1 MAVTSDVTALIDLTG
16 KTAVVTGGGKGMGVG
31 ICRALVQAGA
41 TVCVADID
49 EPAAQSTVDALTKN
63 GGSAYAVHVDM
74 SQPASVAALAAAVTE
89 RSGSLDIWVNNAGV
103 YPMIPVFSDSTDLW
117 DFTHNV
123 NLRGVFVGIREAARQ
138 MIAAKRPGV
147 IVNIASIAADRAG
160 HVSMTPYAASKAGVK
175 ALTRSMAAALG
186 PFGIRVAAVSPGVI
200 ETDGMAAQEQQMAVA
215 GANTG
220 NRASMIPLRRLGTGD
235 DIGRAVLF
243 MASDLASFVTGVTL
257 DVDGGDA
264 TGGKAN
270 PDVALSVLGLD
281 G

>member
-1 MAVTSDVTALIDLTG
+1 MNSDLAALLDLSG
-16 KTAVVTGGGKGMGVG
+16 KSAVVTGGGKGMGVG
-31 ICRALVQAGA
+31 ICRALAQAGA

-49 EPAAQSTVDALTKN
+49 DGAAKSTAQSL
-63 GGSAYAVHVDM
+63 GESAYALPVDM
-74 SQPASVAALAAAVTE
+74 AAPSSVAALAAAVVE
-89 RSGSLDIWVNNAGV
+89 RTGSLDIWVNNAGV
-103 YPMIPVFSDSTDLW
+103 YPMVPMFSPSEELW
-117 DFTHNV
+117 DLTHQV
-123 NLRGVFVGIREAARQ
+123 NLRGVFVGSREAARQ
-138 MIAAKRPGV
+138 MIAARRPGV

-186 PFGIRVAAVSPGVI
+186 PFGIRVTAVSPGVI
-200 ETDGMAAQEQQMAVA
+200 ETDGMTAQEQEMAAA

-220 NRASMIPLRRLGTGD
+220 NRAALIPLRRVGTPD

-243 MASDLASFVTGVTL
+243 MVSDLAGFVTGTTL

-264 TGGKAN
+264 TGGRAN
-270 PDVALSVLGLD
+270 PDVELSTLGLT

>member
-1 MAVTSDVTALIDLTG
+1 MTVTSDLTALLDLTG
-16 KTAVVTGGGKGMGVG
+16 KSAVVTGGGKGMGVG
-31 ICRALVQAGA
+31 ICQYLAQAGA

-49 EPAAQSTVDALTKN
+49 DAAAKSTAEAI
-63 GGSAYAVHVDM
+63 GGTAYAQHIDM
-74 SQPASVAALAAAVTE
+74 ASPSSVAALAADVVAQT
-89 RSGSLDIWVNNAGV
+89 GSLDIWVNNAGV
-103 YPMIPVFSDSTDLW
+103 YPMVTMFSESTDLW
-117 DFTHNV
+117 DLTHNV
-123 NLRGVFVGIREAARQ
+123 NLRGVFVGTREAARQ

-186 PFGIRVAAVSPGVI
+186 PFGIRVTAVSPGVV
-200 ETDGMAAQEQQMAVA
+200 ETDGMAAQEERMAAA

-220 NRASMIPLRRLGTGD
+220 NRAALIPLRRVGSPD

-243 MASDLASFVTGVTL
+243 LVSGLADFVTGTTL

-264 TGGKAN
+264 TGGRAD
-270 PDVALSVLGLD
+270 PDVALSTPGLAD
-281 G
+281 

>member
-1 MAVTSDVTALIDLTG
+1 MTVTSDLTALLDLTG
-16 KTAVVTGGGKGMGVG
+16 KSAVVTGGGKGMGVG
-31 ICRALVQAGA
+31 ICRILAQAGA

-49 EPAAQSTVDALTKN
+49 DAAAKSTAEAI
-63 GGSAYAVHVDM
+63 GGTAYAQYVDM
-74 SQPASVAALAAAVTE
+74 ASPSSVAALAAGVVEQT
-89 RSGSLDIWVNNAGV
+89 GSLDIWVNNAGV
-103 YPMIPVFSDSTDLW
+103 YPMVPMFSETTDLW
-117 DFTHNV
+117 DFTHTV
-123 NLRGVFVGIREAARQ
+123 NLRGVFVGTREAARQ

-186 PFGIRVAAVSPGVI
+186 PFGIRVTAVSPGVV
-200 ETDGMAAQEQQMAVA
+200 ETDGMAAQEEQMAAA

-220 NRASMIPLRRLGTGD
+220 NRAALIPLRRVGSPD

-243 MASDLASFVTGVTL
+243 MASGLADFVTGTTL

-264 TGGKAN
+264 TGGRAN
-270 PDVALSVLGLD
+270 PDVALSTLGLAD
-281 G
+281 

>member
-1 MAVTSDVTALIDLTG
+1 MAVTSDLTALLDLTG

-31 ICRALVQAGA
+31 ICRCLARAGA

-49 EPAAQSTVDALTKN
+49 DAAAQSTVSELTGN
-63 GGSAYAVHVDM
+63 GGSAYARRVDM
-74 SQPASVAALAAAVTE
+74 AEPASVVALVADVVE

-103 YPMIPVFSDSTDLW
+103 YPMIPLFSESEKLW
-117 DFTHNV
+117 DLTQNV
-123 NLRGVFVGIREAARQ
+123 NLRGVFVASREAARQ

-186 PFGIRVAAVSPGVI
+186 PFGIRVVAISPGVV
-200 ETDGMAAQEQQMAVA
+200 ETDGMAAQEERMAAA

-220 NRASMIPLRRLGTGD
+220 NRAGLIPLRRIGTPED
-235 DIGRAVLF
+235 VGRAVLF
-243 MASDLASFVTGVTL
+243 MVSDLAGFVTGTTL

-264 TGGKAN
+264 TGGRAN
-270 PDVALSVLGLD
+270 PDTALSVLGLPD
-281 G
+281 

>member
-1 MAVTSDVTALIDLTG
+1 MTVTSDLTALLDLTG
-16 KTAVVTGGGKGMGVG
+16 KSAVVTGGGKGMGVG
-31 ICRALVQAGA
+31 ICRILAQAGA

-49 EPAAQSTVDALTKN
+49 DAAAKSTAEAI
-63 GGSAYAVHVDM
+63 GGTAYAQHVDM
-74 SQPASVAALAAAVTE
+74 ASPDSVAALAAGVVAET
-89 RSGSLDIWVNNAGV
+89 GSLDIWVNNAGV
-103 YPMIPVFSDSTDLW
+103 YPMVPMFSDSTDLW

-186 PFGIRVAAVSPGVI
+186 PFGIRVNSVSPGVV
-200 ETDGMAAQEQQMAVA
+200 ETDGMAAQEERMAAA

-220 NRASMIPLRRLGTGD
+220 NRAALIPLRRVGSSD

-243 MASDLASFVTGVTL
+243 LVSGLADFVTGTTL

-264 TGGKAN
+264 TGGRAN
-270 PDVALSVLGLD
+270 PDVELTVLGLAD
-281 G
+281 

>member
-1 MAVTSDVTALIDLTG
+1 MTVTPDLTALIDLTG
-16 KTAVVTGGGKGMGVG
+16 KTAVVTGGGKGMGRD
-31 ICRALVQAGA
+31 ICHCLAQAGA

-49 EPAAQSTVDALTKN
+49 DSAAQPTVDALTKD

-74 SQPASVAALAAAVTE
+74 ASPASIAELAAAVTK

-103 YPMIPVFSDSTDLW
+103 YPMIPLFSDSTDLW

-186 PFGIRVAAVSPGVI
+186 PFGIRVVAVSPGVV
-200 ETDGMAAQEQQMAVA
+200 ETDGMAAQEEQMAAA

-220 NRASMIPLRRLGTGD
+220 NRAGMIPLRRVGSGE
-235 DIGRAVLF
+235 DIGHAVLF
-243 MASDLASFVTGVTL
+243 MACELASFVTGVTL

-270 PDVALSVLGLD
+270 PDVPLSVLGLE

>member
-1 MAVTSDVTALIDLTG
+1 MTVSSDLAALLDLTG

-31 ICRALVQAGA
+31 ICESLAQAGA
-41 TVCVADID
+41 TVCVAELDD
-49 EPAAQSTVDALTKN
+49 AAAQATVDDLTKN
-63 GGSAYAVHVDM
+63 GGSAYALHVDM
-74 SQPASVAALAAAVTE
+74 GQPASVVALAAEVVN

-103 YPMIPVFSDSTDLW
+103 YPMIPMFSESDDLW

-123 NLRGVFVGIREAARQ
+123 NLRGVFVGSREAARQ
-138 MIAAKRPGV
+138 MINAKRPGV

-160 HVSMTPYAASKAGVK
+160 HVSLTAYAASKAGVK

-186 PFGIRVAAVSPGVI
+186 PFGIRVVSVSPGVI
-200 ETDGMAAQEQQMAVA
+200 ETDGMAAQEEQMAAA

-220 NRASMIPLRRLGTGD
+220 NRAGLIPLRRLGTRD

-243 MASDLASFVTGVTL
+243 MASGLADFVTGVTL
-257 DVDGGDA
+257 DVDGGDS
-264 TGGKAN
+264 TGGRAN
-270 PDVALSVLGLD
+270 PDTALSVLGLS

>member
-1 MAVTSDVTALIDLTG
+1 MTVTSDLTALLDLTG
-16 KTAVVTGGGKGMGVG
+16 KSAVVTGGGKGMGVG
-31 ICRALVQAGA
+31 ICRYLAQAGA

-49 EPAAQSTVDALTKN
+49 DAAAKSTAEAI
-63 GGSAYAVHVDM
+63 GGTAYAQHIDM
-74 SQPASVAALAAAVTE
+74 ASPSSVAALAADVVAQT
-89 RSGSLDIWVNNAGV
+89 GSLDIWVNNAGV
-103 YPMIPVFSDSTDLW
+103 YPMVTMFSESTDLW
-117 DFTHNV
+117 DLTHNV
-123 NLRGVFVGIREAARQ
+123 NLRGVFVGTREAARQ

-186 PFGIRVAAVSPGVI
+186 PFGIRVTAVSPGVV
-200 ETDGMAAQEQQMAVA
+200 ETDGMAAQEERMAAA

-220 NRASMIPLRRLGTGD
+220 NRAALIPLRRVGSPD

-243 MASDLASFVTGVTL
+243 LVSGLADFVTGTTL

-264 TGGKAN
+264 TGGRAD
-270 PDVALSVLGLD
+270 PDIALSTLGLAD
-281 G
+281 

>member
-1 MAVTSDVTALIDLTG
+1 MTVTSDLTALLDLTG
-16 KTAVVTGGGKGMGVG
+16 KSAVVTGGGKGMGAG
-31 ICRALVQAGA
+31 ICRILAQAGA

-49 EPAAQSTVDALTKN
+49 DDAAKSTAEAI
-63 GGSAYAVHVDM
+63 GGTAYAQHIDM
-74 SQPASVAALAAAVTE
+74 ASPPSVAALAADVVAQT
-89 RSGSLDIWVNNAGV
+89 GSLDIWVNNAGV
-103 YPMIPVFSDSTDLW
+103 YPMVPMFSESEELW
-117 DFTHNV
+117 DLTHQV
-123 NLRGVFVGIREAARQ
+123 NLRGVFVGSREAARQ

-186 PFGIRVAAVSPGVI
+186 PFGIRVTAVSPGVV
-200 ETDGMAAQEQQMAVA
+200 ETDGMAAQEAKMAAA

-220 NRASMIPLRRLGTGD
+220 NRAALIPLRRVGSGD

-243 MASDLASFVTGVTL
+243 MVSGLADFVTGTTL

-264 TGGKAN
+264 TGGRAN
-270 PDVALSVLGLD
+270 PDVALSTLGLAD
-281 G
+281 

>member
-1 MAVTSDVTALIDLTG
+1 MTVTPDVAALIDLTG
-16 KTAVVTGGGKGMGVG
+16 KTAVVTGGGKGMGAG
-31 ICRALVQAGA
+31 ICRCLAGAGA

-49 EPAAQSTVDALTKN
+49 DASAKSTAEAL
-63 GGSAYAVHVDM
+63 GGHANSLHLDM
-74 SQPASVAALAAAVTE
+74 SDPASIAALAAEVVQ

-103 YPMIPVFSDSTDLW
+103 YPMIPMFSDSVDLW
-117 DFTHNV
+117 DFTHDV
-123 NLRGVFVGIREAARQ
+123 NLRGVFVGSREAARQ

-160 HVSMTPYAASKAGVK
+160 HVSLTAYAASKAGVK

-200 ETDGMAAQEQQMAVA
+200 ETDGMAAQEQEMAAA

-220 NRASMIPLRRLGTGD
+220 NRAALIPLRRVGSPD

-243 MASDLASFVTGVTL
+243 MVSGLADFVTGTTL

-264 TGGKAN
+264 TGGRAN
-270 PDVALSVLGLD
+270 PDVAPAVLGLPA
-281 G
+281 

>member
-1 MAVTSDVTALIDLTG
+1 MTVTPDVAALIDLTG
-16 KTAVVTGGGKGMGVG
+16 KTAVVTGGGKGMGAG
-31 ICRALVQAGA
+31 ICRCLAGAGA

-49 EPAAQSTVDALTKN
+49 DASAKSTAEAL
-63 GGSAYAVHVDM
+63 GGHAYSLHLDM
-74 SQPASVAALAAAVTE
+74 SDPASIAALAAEVVQ

-103 YPMIPVFSDSTDLW
+103 YPMIPMFSDSVDLW
-117 DFTHNV
+117 DFTHDV
-123 NLRGVFVGIREAARQ
+123 NLRGVFVGSREAARQ

-160 HVSMTPYAASKAGVK
+160 HVSLTAYAASKAGVK

-186 PFGIRVAAVSPGVI
+186 PFGIRVTAISPGVV
-200 ETDGMAAQEQQMAVA
+200 ETDGMLAQEQEMAAA

-220 NRASMIPLRRLGTGD
+220 NRAALIPLRRVGSPD

-243 MASDLASFVTGVTL
+243 MASDLAAFVTGTTL

-264 TGGKAN
+264 TGGRAN
-270 PDVALSVLGLD
+270 PDVAPAVLGLPT
-281 G
+281 

>member
-1 MAVTSDVTALIDLTG
+1 MTVTSDLTALLDLTG
-16 KTAVVTGGGKGMGVG
+16 KSAVVTGGGKGMGVG
-31 ICRALVQAGA
+31 ICRILAQAGA

-49 EPAAQSTVDALTKN
+49 DAAAKSTAEAI
-63 GGSAYAVHVDM
+63 GGTAYAQHVDM
-74 SQPASVAALAAAVTE
+74 ASPDSVAALAAGVVAET
-89 RSGSLDIWVNNAGV
+89 GSLDIWVNNAGV
-103 YPMIPVFSDSTDLW
+103 YPMVPMFSDSTDLW

-186 PFGIRVAAVSPGVI
+186 PFGIRVNSVSPGVV
-200 ETDGMAAQEQQMAVA
+200 ETDGMAAQEEQMAAA

-220 NRASMIPLRRLGTGD
+220 NRAALIPLRRVGSPD

-243 MASDLASFVTGVTL
+243 MASDLAGFVTGTTL

-264 TGGKAN
+264 TGGRAN
-270 PDVALSVLGLD
+270 PDVELTVLGLAD
-281 G
+281 

>member
-1 MAVTSDVTALIDLTG
+1 MTVTPDVAALIDLTG

-31 ICRALVQAGA
+31 ICRCLAGAGA

-49 EPAAQSTVDALTKN
+49 DASAKSTAEAL
-63 GGSAYAVHVDM
+63 GGNAYSLHLDM
-74 SQPASVAALAAAVTE
+74 SDPASIAALAAEVVQ

-103 YPMIPVFSDSTDLW
+103 YPMIPMFSDSVDLW
-117 DFTHNV
+117 DFTHDV
-123 NLRGVFVGIREAARQ
+123 NLRGVFVGSREAARQ

-160 HVSMTPYAASKAGVK
+160 HVSLTAYAASKAGVK

-186 PFGIRVAAVSPGVI
+186 PFGIRVAAISPGVV
-200 ETDGMAAQEQQMAVA
+200 ETDGMLAQEQEMAAA

-220 NRASMIPLRRLGTGD
+220 NRAALIPLRRVGSPD

-243 MASDLASFVTGVTL
+243 MASDLAAFVTGTTL

-264 TGGKAN
+264 TGGRAN
-270 PDVALSVLGLD
+270 PDIPPAVLGLP

>member
-1 MAVTSDVTALIDLTG
+1 MTVTSDLTALLDLTG
-16 KTAVVTGGGKGMGVG
+16 KSAVVTGGGKGMGAG
-31 ICRALVQAGA
+31 ICRILAQAGA

-49 EPAAQSTVDALTKN
+49 DDAAKSTAEAI
-63 GGSAYAVHVDM
+63 GGTAYAQHIDM
-74 SQPASVAALAAAVTE
+74 ASPPSVAALAADVVAQT
-89 RSGSLDIWVNNAGV
+89 GSLDIWVNNAGV
-103 YPMIPVFSDSTDLW
+103 YPMVPMFSESEELW
-117 DFTHNV
+117 DLTHQV
-123 NLRGVFVGIREAARQ
+123 NLRGVFVGSREAARQ

-186 PFGIRVAAVSPGVI
+186 PFGIRVTAVSPGVV
-200 ETDGMAAQEQQMAVA
+200 ETDGMAAQEAKMAAA

-220 NRASMIPLRRLGTGD
+220 NRAALIPLRRVGSGD

-243 MASDLASFVTGVTL
+243 MVSGLADFVTGTTL

-264 TGGKAN
+264 TGGRAN
-270 PDVALSVLGLD
+270 PDVELSVLGLAD
-281 G
+281 

>member
-1 MAVTSDVTALIDLTG
+1 MTVTSDLTALLDLTG
-16 KTAVVTGGGKGMGVG
+16 KPAVVTGGGKGMGAG
-31 ICRALVQAGA
+31 ICRILAQAGA

-49 EPAAQSTVDALTKN
+49 DDAAKSTAEAI
-63 GGSAYAVHVDM
+63 GGTAYAQHIDM
-74 SQPASVAALAAAVTE
+74 ASPPSVAALAADVVAQT
-89 RSGSLDIWVNNAGV
+89 GSLDIWVNNAGV
-103 YPMIPVFSDSTDLW
+103 YPMVPMFSESEELW
-117 DFTHNV
+117 DLTHQV
-123 NLRGVFVGIREAARQ
+123 NLRGVFVGSREAARQ

-186 PFGIRVAAVSPGVI
+186 PFGIRVTAVSPGVV
-200 ETDGMAAQEQQMAVA
+200 ETDGMAAQEAKMAAA

-220 NRASMIPLRRLGTGD
+220 NRAALIPLRRVGSGD

-243 MASDLASFVTGVTL
+243 MVSGLADFVTGTTL

-264 TGGKAN
+264 TGGRAN
-270 PDVALSVLGLD
+270 PDVALSTLGLAD
-281 G
+281 

>member
-1 MAVTSDVTALIDLTG
+1 MTVTSDLTALLDLTG
-16 KTAVVTGGGKGMGVG
+16 KSAVVTGGGKGMGVG
-31 ICRALVQAGA
+31 ICRILAQAGA

-49 EPAAQSTVDALTKN
+49 DAAAKSTAEAI
-63 GGSAYAVHVDM
+63 GGTAYAQHVDM
-74 SQPASVAALAAAVTE
+74 ASPDSVAALAAGVVAET
-89 RSGSLDIWVNNAGV
+89 GSLDIWVNNAGV
-103 YPMIPVFSDSTDLW
+103 YPMVPMFSDSTDLW

-186 PFGIRVAAVSPGVI
+186 PFGIRVNSVSPGVV
-200 ETDGMAAQEQQMAVA
+200 ETDGMAAQEEQMAAA

-220 NRASMIPLRRLGTGD
+220 NRAALIPLRRVGSPD

-243 MASDLASFVTGVTL
+243 MASGLADFVTGTTL

-264 TGGKAN
+264 TGGRAN
-270 PDVALSVLGLD
+270 PDVALSTLGLAD
-281 G
+281 

>member
-1 MAVTSDVTALIDLTG
+1 MTVTPDVAALIDLTG
-16 KTAVVTGGGKGMGVG
+16 KTAVVTGGGKGMGAG
-31 ICRALVQAGA
+31 ICRCLAGAGA

-49 EPAAQSTVDALTKN
+49 DASAKSTAEAL
-63 GGSAYAVHVDM
+63 GGHAYSQHLDM
-74 SQPASVAALAAAVTE
+74 SDPASIAALAAEVVQ

-103 YPMIPVFSDSTDLW
+103 YPMIPMFSDSVDLW
-117 DFTHNV
+117 DFTHDV
-123 NLRGVFVGIREAARQ
+123 NLRGVFVGSREAARQ

-160 HVSMTPYAASKAGVK
+160 HVSLTAYAASKAGVK

-186 PFGIRVAAVSPGVI
+186 PFGIRVTAISPGVV
-200 ETDGMAAQEQQMAVA
+200 ETDGMLAQEQEMAAA

-220 NRASMIPLRRLGTGD
+220 NRAALIPLRRVGSPD

-243 MASDLASFVTGVTL
+243 MASDLAAFVTGTTL

-264 TGGKAN
+264 TGGRAN
-270 PDVALSVLGLD
+270 PDVAPAVLGLPA
-281 G
+281 

>member
-1 MAVTSDVTALIDLTG
+1 
-16 KTAVVTGGGKGMGVG
+16 MGVG

-63 GGSAYAVHVDM
+63 GGSAYAMHVDM
-74 SQPASVAALAAAVTE
+74 AVPASVTALAAAVTE

-103 YPMIPVFSDSTDLW
+103 YPMSPLFSESLELW
-117 DFTHNV
+117 DVTHNV

-160 HVSMTPYAASKAGVK
+160 HVSMTSYAAVK

-257 DVDGGDA
+257 DVDGGDS
-264 TGGKAN
+264 TGGRAN
-270 PDVALSVLGLD
+270 PDVPLSVLGLD

>member
-1 MAVTSDVTALIDLTG
+1 MTVTPDVAALIDLTG
-16 KTAVVTGGGKGMGVG
+16 KTAVVTGGGKGMGAG
-31 ICRALVQAGA
+31 ICRCLAGAGA

-49 EPAAQSTVDALTKN
+49 DASAKSTAEAL
-63 GGSAYAVHVDM
+63 GGHAYSLHLDM
-74 SQPASVAALAAAVTE
+74 SDPASIAALAAEVVQ

-103 YPMIPVFSDSTDLW
+103 YPMIPMFSDSVDLW
-117 DFTHNV
+117 DFTHDV
-123 NLRGVFVGIREAARQ
+123 NLRGVFVGSREAARQ

-160 HVSMTPYAASKAGVK
+160 HVSLTAYAASKAGVK

-186 PFGIRVAAVSPGVI
+186 PFGIRVTAISPGVV
-200 ETDGMAAQEQQMAVA
+200 ETDGMLAQEQEMAAA

-220 NRASMIPLRRLGTGD
+220 NRAALIPLRRVGSPD

-243 MASDLASFVTGVTL
+243 MASDLAAFVTGTTL

-264 TGGKAN
+264 TGGRAN
-270 PDVALSVLGLD
+270 PDVAPAVLGLPA
-281 G
+281 

>member
-1 MAVTSDVTALIDLTG
+1 
-16 KTAVVTGGGKGMGVG
+16 MGAG
-31 ICRALVQAGA
+31 ICRILAQAGA

-49 EPAAQSTVDALTKN
+49 DDAAKSTAEAI
-63 GGSAYAVHVDM
+63 GGTAYAQHIDM
-74 SQPASVAALAAAVTE
+74 ASPPSVAALAADVVAQT
-89 RSGSLDIWVNNAGV
+89 GSLDIWVNNAGV
-103 YPMIPVFSDSTDLW
+103 YPMVPMFSESEELW
-117 DFTHNV
+117 DLTHQV
-123 NLRGVFVGIREAARQ
+123 NLRGVFVGSREAARQ

-186 PFGIRVAAVSPGVI
+186 PFGIRVTAVSPGVV
-200 ETDGMAAQEQQMAVA
+200 ETDGMAAQEAKMAAA

-220 NRASMIPLRRLGTGD
+220 NRAALIPLRRVGSGD

-243 MASDLASFVTGVTL
+243 MVSGLADFVTGTTL

-264 TGGKAN
+264 TGGRAN
-270 PDVALSVLGLD
+270 PDVALSTLGLAD
-281 G
+281 

>member
-1 MAVTSDVTALIDLTG
+1 
-16 KTAVVTGGGKGMGVG
+16 
-31 ICRALVQAGA
+31 
-41 TVCVADID
+41 
-49 EPAAQSTVDALTKN
+49 
-63 GGSAYAVHVDM
+63 
-74 SQPASVAALAAAVTE
+74 VAALAAGVVAE
-89 RSGSLDIWVNNAGV
+89 SGSLDIWVNNAGV
-103 YPMIPVFSDSTDLW
+103 YPMVPMFSVSTDLW

-186 PFGIRVAAVSPGVI
+186 PFGIRVNSVSPGVV
-200 ETDGMAAQEQQMAVA
+200 ETDGMAAQEEQMAAA

-220 NRASMIPLRRLGTGD
+220 NRAALIPLRRVGSPD

-243 MASDLASFVTGVTL
+243 MASDLAGFVTGTTL

-264 TGGKAN
+264 TGGRAN
-270 PDVALSVLGLD
+270 PDVELSVLGLAD
-281 G
+281 

>member
-1 MAVTSDVTALIDLTG
+1 MTVTPDVAALIDLTG
-16 KTAVVTGGGKGMGVG
+16 KTAVVTGGGKGMGAG
-31 ICRALVQAGA
+31 ICRCLAGAGA

-49 EPAAQSTVDALTKN
+49 DASAKSTAEAL
-63 GGSAYAVHVDM
+63 GGHAYSLHLDM
-74 SQPASVAALAAAVTE
+74 SDPASIAALAAEVVR

-103 YPMIPVFSDSTDLW
+103 YPMIPMFSDSVDLW
-117 DFTHNV
+117 DFTHDV
-123 NLRGVFVGIREAARQ
+123 NLRGVFVGSREAARQ

-160 HVSMTPYAASKAGVK
+160 HVSLTAYAASKAGVK

-186 PFGIRVAAVSPGVI
+186 PFGIRVTAISPGVV
-200 ETDGMAAQEQQMAVA
+200 ETDGMLAQEQEMAAA

-220 NRASMIPLRRLGTGD
+220 NRAALIPLRRVGSPD

-243 MASDLASFVTGVTL
+243 MASDLAAFVTGTTL

-264 TGGKAN
+264 TGGRAN
-270 PDVALSVLGLD
+270 PDVAPAVLGLPA
-281 G
+281 

>member
-1 MAVTSDVTALIDLTG
+1 MTVTSDLTALLDLTG
-16 KTAVVTGGGKGMGVG
+16 KSAVVTGGGKGMGAG
-31 ICRALVQAGA
+31 ICRTLAQAGA

-49 EPAAQSTVDALTKN
+49 DAAAKSTAEAI
-63 GGSAYAVHVDM
+63 GGTAYAQHVDM
-74 SQPASVAALAAAVTE
+74 ASPPSVAALAADVVEQT
-89 RSGSLDIWVNNAGV
+89 GSLDIWVNNAGV
-103 YPMIPVFSDSTDLW
+103 YPMVPMFSESTDLW

-186 PFGIRVAAVSPGVI
+186 PFGIRVNSVSPGVI
-200 ETDGMAAQEQQMAVA
+200 ETDGMTAQEEQMAAA

-220 NRASMIPLRRLGTGD
+220 NRAALIPLRRVGSGE

-243 MASDLASFVTGVTL
+243 MVSGLAGFVTGTTL

-264 TGGKAN
+264 TGGRAN
-270 PDVALSVLGLD
+270 PDVALTTLGLPD
-281 G
+281 